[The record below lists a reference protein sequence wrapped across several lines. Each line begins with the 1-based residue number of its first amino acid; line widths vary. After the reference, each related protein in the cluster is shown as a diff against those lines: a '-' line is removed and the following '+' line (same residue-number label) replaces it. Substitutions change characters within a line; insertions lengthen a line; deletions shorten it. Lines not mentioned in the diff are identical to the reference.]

1 MLKQSAAAA
10 VLDFA
15 AGVAHRLVAVVGSAA
30 AEIVDILVV
39 APDIAAVVVDI
50 LVHCADEHS
59 PQTDSY
65 AAATEYDILVLTN
78 EFPAPAEP
86 GIGRIAA
93 AAFVAVAVGR
103 IDISVALVDKMAV
116 EAAVSVEYGD
126 GVGSAAVVDFV
137 AVAEV
142 ADADR
147 IVDFAVAA
155 ESIGS
160 VTVAFGFDTVDAEA
174 SAVVAAAALIAT
186 SDCVLGCSE

>member
-1 MLKQSAAAA
+1 M
-10 VLDFA
+10 LDFA

-59 PQTDSY
+59 PLTDNY

-78 EFPAPAEP
+78 ECPAPAEP
-86 GIGRIAA
+86 GIAA

-174 SAVVAAAALIAT
+174 SAVVVAALIAT
-186 SDCVLGCSE
+186 SDCALGCSE